1 MRALKGPRPALNRE
15 CAARPAAQGSW
26 TLYKPLGREAPE
38 NRDERQLLKEA
49 AAFPLQRQHIGLQAA
64 EAHFG
69 RQTLKKI
76 SMIWQPRLTQLL
88 ISFPSEREER
98 GREQRLQPA

>member
-1 MRALKGPRPALNRE
+1 MDAAEEPRPAPSQERL
-15 CAARPAAQGSW
+15 ARPAAKGSW

-38 NRDERQLLKEA
+38 KRDERRLRMTA

-76 SMIWQPRLTQLL
+76 SMIWQPRSTQLL
-88 ISFPSEREER
+88 ISFPSNREER

>member
-1 MRALKGPRPALNRE
+1 MCAVKGLRPALNRE

-26 TLYKPLGREAPE
+26 TLYKPLGHEAPE
-38 NRDERQLLKEA
+38 NRDERQLFKEA

-76 SMIWQPRLTQLL
+76 SMTRQPRLTQLP
-88 ISFPSEREER
+88 ISFPGER
-98 GREQRLQPA
+98 GEQDQEQRLQPA

>member
-1 MRALKGPRPALNRE
+1 MRAVKGLRPALNCE

-38 NRDERQLLKEA
+38 NRDERQLLEDA
-49 AAFPLQRQHIGLQAA
+49 AALPLQRQHIGLQAA
-64 EAHFG
+64 EARFG

-76 SMIWQPRLTQLL
+76 SMIWQPLSTQLL
-88 ISFPSEREER
+88 ISCPSEQEGR
-98 GREQRLQPA
+98 GQKQRLQPA

>member
-1 MRALKGPRPALNRE
+1 MDAAEEPRPAPSQERL
-15 CAARPAAQGSW
+15 ARPAAKGSW

-38 NRDERQLLKEA
+38 KRDERRLRQEA

-69 RQTLKKI
+69 RRTLKKI
-76 SMIWQPRLTQLL
+76 FMIWQPRLTQLL
-88 ISFPSEREER
+88 ISCPSEQEGR
-98 GREQRLQPA
+98 GQKQRLQPA